1 MIQIE
6 ASSSDPDP
14 TLSEYSQSQ
23 AMLSDQDNTLSEVS
37 PLCEA
42 LPPPPTPPISA
53 NHPRINLQ
61 ITKEVPEERFHPNNV
76 VRSPSTTE
84 EPKYARV
91 ELKNKRNSKQIGNGN
106 NLSPIEEPSEGA
118 SNE

>member
-61 ITKEVPEERFHPNNV
+61 ITKEIPEENLHPKNV
-76 VRSPSTTE
+76 ITSPSTTE

-106 NLSPIEEPSEGA
+106 NLSQIEEPSEGA

>member
-1 MIQIE
+1 MILLDNQIE
-6 ASSSDPDP
+6 TDP

-61 ITKEVPEERFHPNNV
+61 ITKQVPEENLHPNNV
-76 VRSPSTTE
+76 ITSPSQE

-91 ELKNKRNSKQIGNGN
+91 ELKNKRNSKQIANGN